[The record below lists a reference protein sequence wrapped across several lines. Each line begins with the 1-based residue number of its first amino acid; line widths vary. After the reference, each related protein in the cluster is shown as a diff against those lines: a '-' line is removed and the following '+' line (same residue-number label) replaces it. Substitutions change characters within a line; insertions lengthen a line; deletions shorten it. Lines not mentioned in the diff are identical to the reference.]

1 MGLLEI
7 LTWLIIK
14 DKMIWDES
22 RKETTILMM
31 QNRSFLK
38 TNNINVAQE
47 T

>member
-14 DKMIWDES
+14 DKMSCDKS
-22 RKETTILMM
+22 RKETTILMT
-31 QNRSFLK
+31 QNRSFYK
-38 TNNINVAQE
+38 TNNINVSQE

>member
-1 MGLLEI
+1 MMMLLR
-7 LTWLIIK
+7 IK

-22 RKETTILMM
+22 RKETTLLMV
-31 QNRSFLK
+31 QNRSFHK